1 MPGMSSDLRD
11 RLKRLGKLGVHTGVT
26 HLKPAPAPAPVVTR
40 PSAGDLWNIELPTPF
55 GPAFVRRTRFPLDHR
70 HGDRPLGLAL
80 GLPATAFGDVPGFDA
95 RNALFLDTE
104 TTGLSGGAG
113 TLAFL
118 VGVGYFD
125 TQNPEPR
132 TQNPELRIQN
142 SELST
147 QHSGL
152 DTQNPKSQIPNPKSF
167 VVDQFFLPDPAG
179 EAGMLCALDRL
190 IGQKETLVTFN
201 GRGFDAPLLET
212 RFALARIP
220 PALSDKAH
228 LDLLLPSRRL
238 WRYALASRSL
248 GSIEYHILDVRRDQQ
263 DIAGFLI
270 PELYR
275 EYLKTGRPDDIDR
288 VMYHNLFDVLS
299 MVTLTHRIADALA
312 EPSTPAERLSLAVD
326 CERNG
331 DIARA
336 EAAYR
341 AVLQTEA
348 SGAQR
353 SIALRRLARC
363 MKRQKRR
370 ADALPMW
377 QELAEQGDAN
387 AIRIDALAEIAKH
400 YEWHEGDLTA
410 ALNVCQRAL
419 RLCDQPALRA
429 EILRRVARLERKL
442 RRAASVQS

>member
-1 MPGMSSDLRD
+1 MSSDLRD
-11 RLKRLGKLGVHTGVT
+11 RLKRLGKLGVRRGAA
-26 HLKPAPAPAPVVTR
+26 HLKSNPQPVQSESAPVKLSE
-40 PSAGDLWNIELPTPF
+40 PSSLWNLELPTPF
-55 GPAFVRRTRFPLDHR
+55 GPAFLRRTCFPLDYR
-70 HGDRPLGLAL
+70 HGDFPLDRAL
-80 GLPATAFGDVPGFDA
+80 GLPPSVFRDVPGFDA
-95 RNALFLDTE
+95 RDALFLDTE

-125 TQNPEPR
+125 GGD
-132 TQNPELRIQN
+132 
-142 SELST
+142 SAVS
-147 QHSGL
+147 
-152 DTQNPKSQIPNPKSF
+152 NPKSNIENPKSF

-190 IGQKETLVTFN
+190 IDQRQTLVTFN
-201 GRGFDAPLLET
+201 GRAFDAPLLET
-212 RFALARIP
+212 RYALARIP
-220 PALSDKAH
+220 PALSEKAH

-238 WRYALASRSL
+238 WRYALPSRSL
-248 GSIEYHILDVRRDQQ
+248 GSIEYHILAVRRDQQ

-275 EYLKTGRPDDIDR
+275 QYLKTGRADDMDR

-312 EPSTPAERLSLAVD
+312 QPSTPAEHLSVAVD

-341 AVLQTEA
+341 AVLQDAA

-353 SIALRRLARC
+353 AIALRRLARC
-363 MKRQKRR
+363 MKRQQRR
-370 ADALPMW
+370 ADALPIW
-377 QELAEQGDAN
+377 QTLAEQADADDM
-387 AIRIDALAEIAKH
+387 RIEALVEIARH
-400 YEWHEGDLTA
+400 YEWHAGDLPTA
-410 ALNVCQRAL
+410 LTACQRAL
-419 RLCDQPALRA
+419 ALCRQPAARA
-429 EILRRVARLERKL
+429 ELARRAARLERKL
-442 RRAASVQS
+442 RRAAARSA

>member
-1 MPGMSSDLRD
+1 MIMPLVSSDLRD
-11 RLKRLGKLGVHTGVT
+11 RLKRLGKLGVHKGVGR
-26 HLKPAPAPAPVVTR
+26 LKSDVQPVQSESTPAK
-40 PSAGDLWNIELPTPF
+40 PSEPSSLWNLELPTPF
-55 GPAFVRRTRFPLDHR
+55 GPAFLRRTRFPLDYR
-70 HGDRPLGLAL
+70 HGDCPLDLAL
-80 GLPATAFGDVPGFDA
+80 ALPPSVFRDVPGFDA
-95 RNALFLDTE
+95 RDALFLDTE

-125 TQNPEPR
+125 GGDGTV
-132 TQNPELRIQN
+132 
-142 SELST
+142 S
-147 QHSGL
+147 
-152 DTQNPKSQIPNPKSF
+152 NPKSF

-190 IGQKETLVTFN
+190 IEQRQTLVTFN

-212 RFALARIP
+212 RYALASIP
-220 PALSDKAH
+220 PVLSDKAH

-238 WRYALASRSL
+238 WRYALPSCSL
-248 GSIEYHILDVRRDQQ
+248 ASIEYHILNVRRDQQ

-275 EYLKTGRPDDIDR
+275 AYLKTGRADDMDR
-288 VMYHNLFDVLS
+288 VIYHNLSDVLS
-299 MVTLTHRIADALA
+299 MVTLTPRIADALA
-312 EPSTPAERLSLAVD
+312 RPSTPGERLSVAVD

-341 AVLQTEA
+341 AVLQDAA

-363 MKRQKRR
+363 MKRQQRR
-370 ADALPMW
+370 ADALSMW
-377 QELAEQGDAN
+377 QALAEQGDADG
-387 AIRIDALAEIAKH
+387 IRVEALVEIARH
-400 YEWHEGDLTA
+400 YEWHAGDLPA
-410 ALNVCQRAL
+410 ALTACQRAL
-419 RLCDQPALRA
+419 ALCDQPAMRA
-429 EILRRVARLERKL
+429 ELAHRVARLERKL
-442 RRAASVQS
+442 RRAAACPP

>member
-1 MPGMSSDLRD
+1 MPAVSNDLRD
-11 RLKRLGKLGVHTGVT
+11 RLKRLGKLGVHKGVT
-26 HLKPAPAPAPVVTR
+26 HLKPAPAPTVNRQSSVGA
-40 PSAGDLWNIELPTPF
+40 LWNLELSTPF
-55 GPAFVRRTRFPLDHR
+55 GPAFVRRARFPLDHR

-80 GLPATAFGDVPGFDA
+80 TLPPSVFRDVPGFDA
-95 RNALFLDTE
+95 RDALFLDTE

-125 TQNPEPR
+125 TQNPESRTQSPESR
-132 TQNPELRIQN
+132 IQNSEPGTQNPELG
-142 SELST
+142 T
-147 QHSGL
+147 Q
-152 DTQNPKSQIPNPKSF
+152 NPKSF

-179 EAGMLCALDRL
+179 EVGMLCALDRL
-190 IGQKETLVTFN
+190 IDQRQTLVTFN

-212 RFALARIP
+212 RYALARIP
-220 PALSDKAH
+220 PALADKAH
-228 LDLLLPSRRL
+228 LDLLSPSRRL

-248 GSIEYHILDVRRDQQ
+248 GSIEYHILNVRRDQQ

-275 EYLKTGRPDDIDR
+275 EYLKTGRADDMER

-299 MVTLTHRIADALA
+299 MVTLASRIAESLA
-312 EPSTPAERLSLAVD
+312 EPSTPGECLSVGVD

-331 DIARA
+331 DNARA

-341 AVLQTEA
+341 VVLRDKA

-370 ADALPMW
+370 ADALSMW
-377 QELAEQGDAN
+377 QELAEQGDTDG
-387 AIRIDALAEIAKH
+387 IRIDALVEIAKH
-400 YEWHEGDLTA
+400 YEWHVGDLSA
-410 ALNVCQRAL
+410 ALATCERAL
-419 RLCDQPALRA
+419 RLCNEPATRA
-429 EILRRVARLERKL
+429 ELARRAARIERKL
-442 RRAASVQS
+442 RRALACGTEIPGMAR

>member
-1 MPGMSSDLRD
+1 MNNDLRD
-11 RLKRLGKLGVHTGVT
+11 RLKRLGKLGVHKGVA
-26 HLKPAPAPAPVVTR
+26 HLKPVPASAPAPAPIVTR
-40 PSAGDLWNIELPTPF
+40 QSSVGDLWNLELPTPF

-70 HGDRPLGLAL
+70 HGDRPLSLAL
-80 GLPATAFGDVPGFDA
+80 TLPPSAFRDVPGFDA
-95 RNALFLDTE
+95 RHALFLDTE

-125 TQNPEPR
+125 TQNPELG
-132 TQNPELRIQN
+132 THHSALG
-142 SELST
+142 T
-147 QHSGL
+147 QHSALG
-152 DTQNPKSQIPNPKSF
+152 TQNPKSF

-190 IGQKETLVTFN
+190 IGQRQILVTFN

-212 RFALARIP
+212 RYALARIP

-275 EYLKTGRPDDIDR
+275 EYLKTGRPDDMDR

-299 MVTLTHRIADALA
+299 MVTLASRIADALA
-312 EPSTPAERLSLAVD
+312 EPSTPGERLSVAVD
-326 CERNG
+326 CERVG

-341 AVLQTEA
+341 AVLQDKI

-363 MKRQKRR
+363 LKRQKRR
-370 ADALPMW
+370 ADALSMW
-377 QELAEQGDAN
+377 QELAEQGDADG
-387 AIRIDALAEIAKH
+387 IRIDALVEIARH

-410 ALNVCQRAL
+410 ALTVCQRAL
-419 RLCDQPALRA
+419 TLCDQPAIRA
-429 EILRRVARLERKL
+429 EIAHRVARLERKL
-442 RRAASVQS
+442 RRAAAPGA

>member
-1 MPGMSSDLRD
+1 MSSDLRD
-11 RLKRLGKLGVHTGVT
+11 RLKRLGVHKGVA
-26 HLKPAPAPAPVVTR
+26 HLKPAVQPASQSAGLAGDAPALP
-40 PSAGDLWNIELPTPF
+40 LWNLELPTPF

-80 GLPATAFGDVPGFDA
+80 TLPPSAFQDVPGFNA
-95 RNALFLDTE
+95 RDALFLDTE

-118 VGVGYFD
+118 VGAGYFEAGD
-125 TQNPEPR
+125 GQSPDPT
-132 TQNPELRIQN
+132 
-142 SELST
+142 
-147 QHSGL
+147 
-152 DTQNPKSQIPNPKSF
+152 SF

-190 IGQKETLVTFN
+190 INQRQTLVTFN

-275 EYLKTGRPDDIDR
+275 EYLKTGRADDMDR

-299 MVTLTHRIADALA
+299 MVTLAPRIADALA
-312 EPSTPAERLSLAVD
+312 RPSTPGERLSVAVD
-326 CERNG
+326 CERKG
-331 DIARA
+331 DMARA

-341 AVLQTEA
+341 ALLQDEA

-370 ADALPMW
+370 TDALLMW
-377 QELAEQGDAN
+377 QQLAEQMDAGDM
-387 AIRIDALAEIAKH
+387 RIEALIEMARH
-400 YEWHEGDLTA
+400 YEWHEGDLSA
-410 ALNVCQRAL
+410 ALTACRRAL
-419 RLCDQPALRA
+419 ALCDQPALRA
-429 EILRRVARLERKL
+429 EIAHRVARLERKL
-442 RRAASVQS
+442 RRRAASDNSGDGGGRVTPGTPAG